1 MMNTSKN
8 PEVNLS
14 IGSVIS
20 GKWNGKHYTILRE
33 LGAGA
38 TGTVYLARSDG
49 AQVAVKVSSDTLS
62 ITSEVNVLKH
72 LSKVQGKTLG
82 PSFIEMD
89 DWVTGSC
96 TVPFYVMEYVQG
108 ESLFVFMRQRKDEW
122 FGILLLQLLGDLA
135 DLHKAGWIFGDLKPD
150 NLLISGPPPK
160 IRWLD
165 VGGTTMMGRAIKEYT
180 EFFDRGFWGMGSR
193 RAEPTYDLFAV
204 GMIIMNYG
212 YPKRFDKKEGGWT
225 QLKKQIEHN
234 RILRKYQPILYK
246 AFHGHYP
253 NAIDMRQDLL
263 QLYSKKSAS
272 KPTATAHKG
281 KTSST
286 QAQQRSLSGRSGRNR
301 QKKIRKRRH
310 IMEAALIFL
319 FLFVFYVVYLMGQTM

>member
-1 MMNTSKN
+1 MNTSKN
-8 PEVNLS
+8 QEVNVP
-14 IGSVIS
+14 IGSIIS
-20 GKWNGKHYTILRE
+20 GKWNQKQYLILRE
-33 LGAGA
+33 LGSGA
-38 TGTVYLARSDG
+38 TGTVYLAKYDQSK
-49 AQVAVKVSSDTLS
+49 VAVKVSRDTLS

-89 DWVTGSC
+89 DWVTSSG

-135 DLHKAGWIFGDLKPD
+135 ELHNAGWVFGDLKPD

-165 VGGTTMMGRAIKEYT
+165 VGGTTMVGRAVKEYT

-193 RAEPTYDLFAV
+193 RAEPSYDLFAV
-204 GMIIMNYG
+204 GMIIMNYA

-225 QLKKQIEHN
+225 QLKKLIDRN
-234 RILRKYQPILYK
+234 RILGKYRPILYK
-246 AFHGHYP
+246 VFHGQYQ

-263 QLYSKKSAS
+263 ELYSGKSAAKTTNTPTG
-272 KPTATAHKG
+272 KPAA
-281 KTSST
+281 
-286 QAQQRSLSGRSGRNR
+286 QAYQQSQSGRAGRTQ
-301 QKKIRKRRH
+301 QKKIKKRRH
-310 IMEAALIFL
+310 FMETVLIFI
-319 FLFVFYVVYLMGQTM
+319 FLFVFYVVYLMGQTL

>member
-8 PEVNLS
+8 QEVNVP
-14 IGSVIS
+14 IGSIIS
-20 GKWNGKHYTILRE
+20 GKWNQKQYLVLRE
-33 LGAGA
+33 LGSGA
-38 TGTVYLARSDG
+38 TGTVYLAKYDHSK
-49 AQVAVKVSSDTLS
+49 VAVKVSRDTLS

-89 DWVTGSC
+89 DWVTSSG

-135 DLHKAGWIFGDLKPD
+135 ELHNAGWVFGDLKPD

-165 VGGTTMMGRAIKEYT
+165 VGGTTMVGRAVKEYT

-193 RAEPTYDLFAV
+193 RAEPSYDLFAV
-204 GMIIMNYG
+204 GMIIMNYA

-225 QLKKQIEHN
+225 QLKKLIDRN
-234 RILRKYQPILYK
+234 RILGKYGPILYK
-246 AFHGHYP
+246 VFHGQYQ
-253 NAIDMRQDLL
+253 NAIEMRQDLL
-263 QLYSKKSAS
+263 ELYSRKSAA
-272 KPTATAHKG
+272 KTTNTPKG
-281 KTSST
+281 KPAAQTHQQSQPGRAGRT
-286 QAQQRSLSGRSGRNR
+286 Q
-301 QKKIRKRRH
+301 QKKIKKRRH
-310 IMEAALIFL
+310 FMETVLIFI
-319 FLFVFYVVYLMGQTM
+319 FLFVFYIVYLMGQTL